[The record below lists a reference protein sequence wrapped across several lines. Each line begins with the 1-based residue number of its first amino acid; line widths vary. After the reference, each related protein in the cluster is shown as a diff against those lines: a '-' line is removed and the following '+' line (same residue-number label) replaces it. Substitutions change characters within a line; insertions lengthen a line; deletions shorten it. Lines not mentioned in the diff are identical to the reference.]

1 MQLFIHYSYDNSIL
15 TIVQRKLGF
24 GVSVS
29 QVQINS
35 TDGMITMSTTMRI
48 FICQSTGKFF
58 DLVFE
63 VNPNTAGFAPLNWSD
78 IPTPRE
84 LSNSSMNIID
94 CTYSNGKVNIPSGIS
109 YEPSLSVKNPQYN
122 HATAPYNYQLLPAD
136 SRGYVRADLS
146 MNFKDE
152 TNTHTV
158 NVYPKQGKI
167 KIFEYRFNSATG
179 KMEGRIWKTIDITDP
194 SVIFF
199 NNIVTIKDVILR
211 DNINGHMATKR
222 NVIIVNRRGH
232 LKRAS
237 NKSKIL
243 DGISSPDGWRFQ
255 TGNDD
260 EFAAGYNI
268 ISPTLTDGLRA
279 SNLSLSEASTV
290 NAEFN
295 EGTKAIITQRVKS
308 IYLKPKPTLWYNKLM
323 LLPK

>member
-1 MQLFIHYSYDNSIL
+1 MKKLVLTFFFQVLLCGMAFTQATLSLATVTGAPESEVSVSVTASGIKDMATFKFTISYDSSIL
-15 TIVQRKLGF
+15 TYVRSENWAL

-35 TDGMITMSTTMRI
+35 ADGKITFVYDNDESSFSI
-48 FICQSTGKFF
+48 NSGKFF

-63 VNPNTAGFAPLNWSD
+63 VNPNTAGFAPLNWID
-78 IPTPRE
+78 TPVPRE
-84 LSNSSMNIID
+84 LLNSSMNIID

-167 KIFEYRFNSATG
+167 KIFEYRFNSATN

-194 SVIFF
+194 SVVFF

-211 DNINGHMATKR
+211 DNINRTFGNEKECYYVLIDRGAISNGHPTNPKYW
-222 NVIIVNRRGH
+222 
-232 LKRAS
+232 
-237 NKSKIL
+237 
-243 DGISSPDGWRFQ
+243 DGISSPD
-255 TGNDD
+255 
-260 EFAAGYNI
+260 
-268 ISPTLTDGLRA
+268 
-279 SNLSLSEASTV
+279 
-290 NAEFN
+290 
-295 EGTKAIITQRVKS
+295 
-308 IYLKPKPTLWYNKLM
+308 
-323 LLPK
+323 